1 MNEKTS
7 MTKRVAAAGLAA
19 GMAGL
24 PVNAQQPK
32 PIVPP
37 AVLPIPELP
46 KPGKPD
52 FPAIVIEKVVP
63 RFAETPPLANREELP
78 QPGTVT
84 QPVQPNF
91 NLQRA
96 PGSHNLTFEAMPRDG
111 LPGTI
116 PIIPAL
122 PSLPASASPTFSTM
136 SLREADEM
144 TLARKAILSA
154 ALGAFIS
161 ALPAT
166 AQDNNKDD
174 KSKIPAA
181 TDAAKPQDVKKE
193 LDEVKTLLNGLVA
206 TQKQI
211 GETVLGK
218 GEGKG
223 LDAGLAQ
230 KMETLAASIKTLE
243 ETVKKLD
250 DKLTKLG
257 ENVEKVRTANSSPL
271 VNQEPTKFGVVKL
284 INNYGERV
292 TLILN
297 GLPHR
302 LENGETKDVN
312 VPTGSFQYALP
323 LAGGEIKRSTVK
335 DSEIV
340 TLRIR

>member
-1 MNEKTS
+1 MNERTS
-7 MTKRVAAAGLAA
+7 VTKRVAAAGLAA

-24 PVNAQQPK
+24 PVNAQSPK

-37 AVLPIPELP
+37 AVLPIAELP
-46 KPGKPD
+46 KPGKVE
-52 FPAIVIEKVVP
+52 FPSIIVEPAVP

-78 QPGTVT
+78 RPGTAT
-84 QPVQPNF
+84 QPAQSNF
-91 NLQRA
+91 NLQPA
-96 PGSHNLTFEAMPRDG
+96 PGSHNLTFEAMLRDG

-122 PSLPASASPTFSTM
+122 PPTASPTFSTM

-166 AQDNNKDD
+166 AQDNKDKD
-174 KSKIPAA
+174 GKGTIPAA
-181 TDAAKPQDVKKE
+181 IDSAKQPDVKKE
-193 LDEVKTLLNGLVA
+193 LEEVKTLLNGLVT

-230 KMETLAASIKTLE
+230 KMETLSANIKTLE

-250 DKLTKLG
+250 EKMTKLG
-257 ENVEKVRTANSSPL
+257 ENVERVRTANFSPL
-271 VNQEPTKFGVVKL
+271 VNQEPTKYGIVKL
-284 INNYGERV
+284 VNNYGERV

-297 GLPHR
+297 GSPHR
-302 LENGETKDVN
+302 LEIGETKDVN
-312 VPTGSFQYALP
+312 VPTGAFQYALP

>member
-1 MNEKTS
+1 MTMNEKPS
-7 MTKRVAAAGLAA
+7 RTKRVAAAGLAA

-24 PVNAQQPK
+24 PVNAQSPK

-46 KPGKPD
+46 KPGKLE
-52 FPAIVIEKVVP
+52 FPELGVERAVP
-63 RFAETPPLANREELP
+63 NFAETPPLASREELP
-78 QPGTVT
+78 QPGTAT
-84 QPVQPNF
+84 PPAQPNF
-91 NLQRA
+91 NLQPA
-96 PGSHNLTFEAMPRDG
+96 PGTNNLTFEAMPRDG

-122 PSLPASASPTFSTM
+122 PPAASPTFSTM
-136 SLREADEM
+136 SPREADDM
-144 TLARKAILSA
+144 TLVRKAILSA

-166 AQDNNKDD
+166 AQDKDG
-174 KSKIPAA
+174 KEKIPAA
-181 TDAAKPQDVKKE
+181 IDAVKQPDVKKE
-193 LDEVKTLLNGLVA
+193 LEDVKTLLNGLIA

-250 DKLTKLG
+250 DKMTKLG

-271 VNQEPTKFGVVKL
+271 VNQELTKYGIVKL
-284 INNYGERV
+284 VNNYGERV

-297 GLPHR
+297 GQPHR

-323 LAGGEIKRSTVK
+323 LAGGELKTSSVK
-335 DSEIV
+335 DNEIV

>member
-1 MNEKTS
+1 MNEKPS
-7 MTKRVAAAGLAA
+7 LTKRVTAAGLAA

-24 PVNAQQPK
+24 PVHAQAPK

-46 KPGKPD
+46 KPGMPE
-52 FPAIVIEKVVP
+52 FPSITVEPAVP
-63 RFAETPPLANREELP
+63 NFAETPPLAKREELP
-78 QPGTVT
+78 QPRTST
-84 QPVQPNF
+84 QPAQRNF
-91 NLQRA
+91 NLQPA
-96 PGSHNLTFEAMPRDG
+96 PGTNNLTFEAIPRDG

-116 PIIPAL
+116 PIIPAI
-122 PSLPASASPTFSTM
+122 PPTASPTFTQM
-136 SLREADEM
+136 SLREADDM

-154 ALGAFIS
+154 ALGAFIA

-166 AQDNNKDD
+166 AQDTGKDG
-174 KSKIPAA
+174 KEKIPAA
-181 TDAAKPQDVKKE
+181 IDATKPQDVKKE
-193 LDEVKTLLNGLVA
+193 LEDVKTLLNSLVA

-211 GETVLGK
+211 GDTVLGK

-250 DKLTKLG
+250 DKMTKLG

-271 VNQEPTKFGVVKL
+271 ANQEPTKFGVVKL

-323 LAGGEIKRSTVK
+323 LAGGELKTSTVK